1 MKKPRF
7 MTAFRVSLVA
17 MDLWTQG
24 MGLHFGKIHHAMERT
39 VNHQTSSIS
48 MDHLYHGYVSHNQR
62 AYHTIPYQTIQYHT
76 IQLQYNTYY
85 VHTYIPK
92 NDDRSSVAR
101 SSVGPCSAPLPWR
114 SVWTRG
120 GVAGLLQGHTNTH
133 IYIYIIHNIYLYICM
148 YICCICVYLSIYL
161 RFWAMNGRVKHPK
174 TEVIWGPGIKMYLY
188 LLIYLSTYLSI
199 HPSIYLS
206 IYLFIYLSTYLS
218 TYLPIYLTIYLSIYL
233 DGWIITT
240 SLWCT
245 GMMGIELGQL
255 SQNGQTFSGGE
266 LKDFSQ
272 MCILRL
278 YYMGISIYIYIC
290 RHCHDIHIYIY
301 THTVW
306 HTQEHMICLACLK
319 SGYRQMTPLPAQEIE
334 TQQNRCWEIPAFP
347 LRTASQISWCGNT
360 LDNHNAT

>member
-133 IYIYIIHNIYLYICM
+133 IYILYIIYIYIYVCIYVVYVYIC
-148 YICCICVYLSIYL
+148 LSICD
-161 RFWAMNGRVKHPK
+161 FEPW
-174 TEVIWGPGIKMYLY
+174 TEGLSIQKPRSFGVQVLKCISTYWS
-188 LLIYLSTYLSI
+188 IYRPIYLSI
-199 HPSIYLS
+199 HLSIYRSIYLS
-206 IYLFIYLSTYLS
+206 IYLPIYLPTYLS
-218 TYLPIYLTIYLSIYL
+218 I
-233 DGWIITT
+233 
-240 SLWCT
+240 
-245 GMMGIELGQL
+245 
-255 SQNGQTFSGGE
+255 
-266 LKDFSQ
+266 
-272 MCILRL
+272 
-278 YYMGISIYIYIC
+278 
-290 RHCHDIHIYIY
+290 
-301 THTVW
+301 
-306 HTQEHMICLACLK
+306 
-319 SGYRQMTPLPAQEIE
+319 
-334 TQQNRCWEIPAFP
+334 
-347 LRTASQISWCGNT
+347 
-360 LDNHNAT
+360 